1 MVMRWC
7 TDLVLL
13 VLVLSTRSRI
23 KDPCFSL
30 KTYETG
36 KAGVWFLVF
45 VTTAFIMGLVHVDCM
60 HELHSN
66 P

>member
-1 MVMRWC
+1 MVMRP
-7 TDLVLL
+7 VLIWFTSFS
-13 VLVLSTRSRI
+13 STRSRI

-45 VTTAFIMGLVHVDCM
+45 VTTVFIMGLVHVDCM